1 MRKLIQLIRRFWN
14 LILFIIL
21 EVVSFVLIAKRQS
34 IQGVDIVNSS
44 NAIVGFFYRKQND
57 VVYYFQLKQMNDSL
71 LNENTRLRNLLAQN
85 SNVDTFRDSIVRIAI
100 PLRDSVKSAVS
111 DTSRK
116 GIGPIKA
123 VRYASYRYIPA
134 RVINNSIAN
143 DRMNYITL
151 NRGTDDG
158 ISKNMAVVAGNGIV
172 GRVANVSAHY
182 ATVVSVLS
190 EGRSYSACLSD
201 GTEGFITWEKGSPDY
216 VTLTKIPLQQKV
228 KRGDSVFTTGYS
240 IFPENIMVGNV
251 ARIDTIKTNNT
262 KNLRVRL
269 STNFRKLQYVY
280 VVENKLGEEKR
291 KLESRNIQI
300 KE

>member
-21 EVVSFVLIAKRQS
+21 EVVSFVLIAKRQRV
-34 IQGVDIVNSS
+34 QGVDIVNSS
-44 NAIVGFFYRKQND
+44 NAIVGFFYKKQND

-71 LNENTRLRNLLAQN
+71 LNENTRLRNSIAQS
-85 SNVDTFRDSIVRIAI
+85 SNVDTFRDSIVRIAM
-100 PLRDSVKSAVS
+100 PLRDTVKSAVS
-111 DTSRK
+111 DTSKK
-116 GIGPIKA
+116 GIGPVKTI
-123 VRYASYRYIPA
+123 RYASYRYIPA

-151 NRGTDDG
+151 NRGEDDG
-158 ISKNMAVVAGNGIV
+158 IRKNMAVVTGNGIV

-190 EGRSYSACLSD
+190 EGRSYSACLGD

-240 IFPENIMVGNV
+240 IFPENIMVGNI
-251 ARIDTIKTNNT
+251 AKIDTIRTNNT
-262 KNLRVRL
+262 KNLRVKL
-269 STNFRKLQYVY
+269 STNFRRLQYVY

-291 KLESRNIQI
+291 KLESQNIQT